1 MFIAAQYV
9 QAPRSSGVQCG
20 IDGGTQEAM
29 PLAPEGRHV
38 YSSTIR
44 PSPALQRSAM
54 WYRWWNTGSDPF
66 SPRGATCRSVIR
78 EGNLTQKRRENGKV
92 EPVGVGFPNPLG
104 EETSPLRLAT
114 Y

>member
-20 IDGGTQEAM
+20 IDDGTQEAM

-38 YSSTIR
+38 YSTR
-44 PSPALQRSAM
+44 DKQ
-54 WYRWWNTGSDPF
+54 THQ
-66 SPRGATCRSVIR
+66 SPRGATCVRVIR
-78 EGNLTQKRRENGKV
+78 DAWRKFNAKTRRGEDAEKSGI

-104 EETSPLRLAT
+104 EETKPLRLAT
-114 Y
+114 YRRLRTHLTRI